1 MKYRVQQYLQVALGC
16 ILCSTSVNLF
26 LVPHHLMSGGAT
38 GLAIILNFLFNTPIG
53 AGLLVLNL
61 PLLYAAYRYLG
72 KSYTINTIFGTI
84 FFSLSVDATKF
95 LVALSP
101 LDDPILACLT
111 GGILSGIGSGLIF
124 RVNGSAGGTDI
135 VAAIMKKY
143 YSLNVGFVGFAINLV
158 IVLIA
163 TTLFGLKL
171 AVLTLISMYVAGNVT
186 DKVVEGFN
194 RRKSITIISD
204 NGNKIA
210 AAIIKEVGRGVT
222 ILHGEGAFTRTNKQ
236 IVFVIVSLTQI
247 AKIKL
252 LVEKQDPCAF
262 MIVQDAAEVMGRG
275 FTLPNSKNIK
285 ST

>member
-1 MKYRVQQYLQVALGC
+1 MKYKIHQYLQVALGC
-16 ILCSTSVNLF
+16 LLCSISVNLF

-38 GLAIILNFLFNTPIG
+38 GLAIISNFLFGFPIG
-53 AGLLVLNL
+53 VVLFILNL

-72 KSYTINTIFGTI
+72 KAYTINTIFGTI
-84 FFSLSVDATKF
+84 FFSFSVDATKF
-95 LVALSP
+95 LVTMSP

-111 GGILSGIGSGLIF
+111 GGIISGLGSGLIF

-143 YSLNVGFVGFAINLV
+143 YSLNVGFVGFAVNLV

-171 AVLTLISMYVAGNVT
+171 AVLTLISMYVGANIT

-204 NGNKIA
+204 NGNDIA

-222 ILHGEGAFTRTNKQ
+222 ILHGEGAFTRQNKQ
-236 IVFVIVSLTQI
+236 IVYVIVSLTQI
-247 AKIKL
+247 AKIKII
-252 LVEKQDPCAF
+252 VEKQDPCAF

-275 FTLPNSKNIK
+275 FTLPG
-285 ST
+285 TQRG

>member
-1 MKYRVQQYLQVALGC
+1 MKKRIEQYLHIALGC
-16 ILCSTSVNLF
+16 LLCSISVNLF
-26 LVPHHLMSGGAT
+26 LVPHHLISGGAT
-38 GLAIILNFLFNTPIG
+38 GLAIISNFLFGFPIG
-53 AGLLVLNL
+53 VVLFLLNV
-61 PLLYAAYRYLG
+61 PLLYAAYRLLG
-72 KSYTINTIFGTI
+72 KNYVINTIFGI
-84 FFSLSVDATKF
+84 LLFSIAVDATRF
-95 LVALSP
+95 LNAFNP

-111 GGILSGIGSGLIF
+111 GGIVGGLGSGLIF

-135 VAAIMKKY
+135 VAAIIKKY
-143 YSLNVGFVGFAINLV
+143 YSLNVGVASFSINMA

-171 AVLTLISMYVAGNVT
+171 AILTLISMYVGANIT

-222 ILHGEGAFTRTNKQ
+222 ILHGEGAFTRHNKQ
-236 IVFVIVSLTQI
+236 IVFVVVSLTQI
-247 AKIKL
+247 AKIKSI
-252 LVEKQDPCAF
+252 VEEQDPCAF

-275 FTLPNSKNIK
+275 FTLLESKN
-285 ST
+285 T

>member
-1 MKYRVQQYLQVALGC
+1 MKNRIHQYLQVALGC
-16 ILCSTSVNLF
+16 LFCSISVNLF

-38 GLAIILNFLFNTPIG
+38 GLAIIANFLFGFPIG
-53 AGLLVLNL
+53 VVLFLVNL

-72 KSYTINTIFGTI
+72 KAYTINTIFGTL
-84 FFSLSVDATKF
+84 FFSFAVDATKF
-95 LVALSP
+95 LVVMSP
-101 LDDPILACLT
+101 LDNPILACLT
-111 GGILSGIGSGLIF
+111 GGLISGLGSGLIF

-135 VAAIMKKY
+135 IAAIMKKY
-143 YSLNVGFVGFAINLV
+143 YSLNVGFVGLAVNMV

-163 TTLFGLKL
+163 TSLFGLEL
-171 AVLTLISMYVAGNVT
+171 AVLTLISMYVGANIT

-222 ILHGEGAFTRTNKQ
+222 ILHGEGAFTRQNKQ
-236 IVFVIVSLTQI
+236 VVFVVVSLTQI
-247 AKIKL
+247 AKIKFI
-252 LVEKQDPCAF
+252 VEEQDPYAF

-275 FTLPNSKNIK
+275 FTLPNSNNR
-285 ST
+285 

>member
-1 MKYRVQQYLQVALGC
+1 MKNKIQQYLTIAFGC
-16 ILCSTSVNLF
+16 VLCSISVNLF

-38 GLAIILNFLFNTPIG
+38 GLAVISNFLFGTPIG
-53 AGLLVLNL
+53 VVLFLINM
-61 PLLYAAYRYLG
+61 PLLYAAYRLLG
-72 KSYTINTIFGTI
+72 KNYAINTIFGTI
-84 FFSLSVDATKF
+84 VFSVAIDATRF
-95 LVALSP
+95 LNALSP

-111 GGILSGIGSGLIF
+111 GGIIGGLGSGLIF

-135 VAAIMKKY
+135 IAAIMKKY
-143 YSLNVGFVGFAINLV
+143 YSLNVGFVGLVVNMV
-158 IVLIA
+158 IVLLA

-171 AVLTLISMYVAGNVT
+171 AVLTLISMYVGANIT

-194 RRKSITIISD
+194 HRKAITIISD

-222 ILHGEGAFTRTNKQ
+222 ILHGEGAFTRQNKQ

-247 AKIKL
+247 AKIKFI
-252 LVEKQDPCAF
+252 VEKQDPCAF

-275 FTLPNSKNIK
+275 FSLLESKNK
-285 ST
+285 